1 MRSVT
6 EADSTVTLPCS
17 ALTPLDDRRAA
28 HVHPLGKAW
37 EDVLQIALPA
47 AREDQQSSS
56 IPRDTAESH
65 LFLASRKKS
74 GQTASFCQLWEEG
87 ENGHGEAC
95 SETARRREKNS
106 YVGNK
111 SLSSSFL
118 HYWTKYWAAEL
129 SLETGLDP
137 ASSQSGIL
145 CKRSRARGKACSHKI
160 PRNKSQ
166 LDTSIVL
173 TDFTLSA

>member
-1 MRSVT
+1 MRGVT
-6 EADSTVTLPCS
+6 EAESTIKLPWS

-37 EDVLQIALPA
+37 EDALQIALPA

-56 IPRDTAESH
+56 IPRATAESH
-65 LFLASRKKS
+65 LFLASRKQS
-74 GQTASFCQLWEEG
+74 GQTASFCQPWEEG

-106 YVGNK
+106 SVGNK

-118 HYWTKYWAAEL
+118 HY
-129 SLETGLDP
+129 
-137 ASSQSGIL
+137 
-145 CKRSRARGKACSHKI
+145 
-160 PRNKSQ
+160 
-166 LDTSIVL
+166 
-173 TDFTLSA
+173 